1 MTRNW
6 EIITVSAAVG
16 CGAVGGVF
24 YAFSALVMSGLSR
37 LPGTAGLEAM
47 KSINI
52 TAVRPPL
59 MIALFGS
66 AVLCVALAV
75 RAIMT
80 WGDRRA
86 VLLLAGAALYLV
98 GAIVLTAAYN
108 VPLNNHLAG
117 VSAHAQDA
125 VAQWHSY
132 ARSWTIAN
140 HVRAAASLAATAC
153 FILALLAGRS
163 TRPVDGHPRV
173 SSAPQVS
180 QPGQTGLPGQTRLPA
195 AAPQAEVRPAQWT
208 QQRAVPQQPPVP
220 PAQPG
225 AEPTV
230 PRDGHFAAHWL

>member
-1 MTRNW
+1 MAKTW

-24 YAFSALVMSGLSR
+24 YAFSALVMSGLTR

-66 AVLCVALAV
+66 AILCVALAV
-75 RAIMT
+75 RAIT
-80 WGDRRA
+80 AWGDRRA
-86 VLLLAGAALYLV
+86 VLLLVGAALYLV

-117 VSAHAQDA
+117 VSVHAQDA

-132 ARSWTIAN
+132 AHNWTIAN
-140 HVRAAASLAATAC
+140 HVRAAASLAATAF
-153 FILALLAGRS
+153 FILALMAGRS
-163 TRPVDGHPRV
+163 PSPGEGQPRAA
-173 SSAPQVS
+173 SAPQA
-180 QPGQTGLPGQTRLPA
+180 QQYPQGYGPG
-195 AAPQAEVRPAQWT
+195 
-208 QQRAVPQQPPVP
+208 
-220 PAQPG
+220 
-225 AEPTV
+225 
-230 PRDGHFAAHWL
+230 PRDSHFVAYHR

>member
-1 MTRNW
+1 MTKTW

-24 YAFSALVMSGLSR
+24 YAFSALVMSGLTR

-66 AVLCVALAV
+66 AILCVALAV
-75 RAIMT
+75 RAVTT

-86 VLLLAGAALYLV
+86 VLLLIGAALYLA

-132 ARSWTIAN
+132 AHNWTIAN
-140 HVRAAASLAATAC
+140 HIRAAASLAATAF
-153 FILALLAGRS
+153 FILALMAGRS
-163 TRPVDGHPRV
+163 PGTGQGQPRV
-173 SSAPQVS
+173 ASAPQA
-180 QPGQTGLPGQTRLPA
+180 QQYPCP
-195 AAPQAEVRPAQWT
+195 AAPQ
-208 QQRAVPQQPPVP
+208 
-220 PAQPG
+220 
-225 AEPTV
+225 
-230 PRDGHFAAHWL
+230 DGRSVSAYR

>member
-1 MTRNW
+1 MTKNW

-24 YAFSALVMSGLSR
+24 YAFSALVMSGLTR
-37 LPGTAGLEAM
+37 LHGTAGLAAM

-66 AVLCVALAV
+66 AILCVALAV

-117 VSAHAQDA
+117 VSVHAQDA

-132 ARSWTIAN
+132 AHNWTIAN
-140 HVRAAASLAATAC
+140 HIRAAASLAATAC

-163 TRPVDGHPRV
+163 PSPSEGQPR
-173 SSAPQVS
+173 SA
-180 QPGQTGLPGQTRLPA
+180 
-195 AAPQAEVRPAQWT
+195 
-208 QQRAVPQQPPVP
+208 AVPQ
-220 PAQPG
+220 AQQYPQAPQSPQG
-225 AEPTV
+225 YGPV
-230 PRDGHFAAHWL
+230 PRDSHVVAYHR